1 MDVHGLVP
9 ELPGKA
15 LETSAGQVLHTP
27 EGLGSIFWRLM
38 DLKQIIMIKDS
49 NLKKICHSVKKLF
62 LWSRRCQ
69 LKKAYIS
76 KTFENRRN

>member
-27 EGLGSIFWRLM
+27 EEGLGSIFWRLM

-49 NLKKICHSVKKLF
+49 ILKKSLSFSKKI
-62 LWSRRCQ
+62 
-69 LKKAYIS
+69 IS
-76 KTFENRRN
+76 LES

>member
-49 NLKKICHSVKKLF
+49 ILKKSLSFSKKI
-62 LWSRRCQ
+62 
-69 LKKAYIS
+69 IS
-76 KTFENRRN
+76 LES